1 MILLG
6 YQARRWP
13 KLQHIQLLRYAA
25 GAHLLSGGARGGFNA
40 AQIRG
45 GDPNF
50 TLVLLDGVPL
60 NDSTDTF
67 GGSVNLATL
76 PTAGVEK
83 VEIVRGPMSFFYGSA
98 ALSGVINIVTRRGEP
113 GKPTARAEVEA
124 GGASVLRGGASI
136 SGGTD
141 PIGYAIAA
149 QWESEQDRIADD
161 QFRQVDTTGSL
172 SVLFDDTAE
181 LVVTGRAA
189 MSEFDDYPNAS
200 GPRNAP
206 VEGAATEAVSVSRS
220 HAATSN
226 SLLMN

>member
-1 MILLG
+1 MS
-6 YQARRWP
+6 ARSSAALCLCMFLWGGLAAAAETGADRP
-13 KLQHIQLLRYAA
+13 VQPTDKQVASLDKAEPPTLNVALTVYGRELDSHPQSVTVIDRRTIEDSGAKTVSELLRYAA

-98 ALSGVINIVTRRGEP
+98 ALSGVINIVPRRGEP

-136 SGGTD
+136 SGPCPISSAHRVIGDGGTT
-141 PIGYAIAA
+141 IGL
-149 QWESEQDRIADD
+149 R
-161 QFRQVDTTGSL
+161 V
-172 SVLFDDTAE
+172 
-181 LVVTGRAA
+181 
-189 MSEFDDYPNAS
+189 AS
-200 GPRNAP
+200 
-206 VEGAATEAVSVSRS
+206 
-220 HAATSN
+220 
-226 SLLMN
+226 